1 MTGPEIILIGL
12 SKDEIAEMVRSIIRE
27 ELGKKEK
34 VIQITKK
41 EACDELHVN
50 FRTLQRIMEKEGMTK
65 IFNTDIPR
73 IKEEYPK
80 YSR

>member
-1 MTGPEIILIGL
+1 MNSPEIILVGL
-12 SKDEIAEMVRSIIRE
+12 SKDEYAEIVRSIIRE

-34 VIQITKK
+34 VRLITKK
-41 EACDELHVN
+41 EACDELHIN

-65 IFNTDIPR
+65 IYNTDIPR

>member
-1 MTGPEIILIGL
+1 MTARIILEGISL
-12 SKDEIAEMVRSIIRE
+12 EEHIELMRQIIRE

-34 VIQITKK
+34 VRQITKK
-41 EACDELHVN
+41 EACDELHIN
-50 FRTLQRIMEKEGMTK
+50 FRTLQRIMEREGMTK
-65 IFNTDIPR
+65 IYNTDIPR